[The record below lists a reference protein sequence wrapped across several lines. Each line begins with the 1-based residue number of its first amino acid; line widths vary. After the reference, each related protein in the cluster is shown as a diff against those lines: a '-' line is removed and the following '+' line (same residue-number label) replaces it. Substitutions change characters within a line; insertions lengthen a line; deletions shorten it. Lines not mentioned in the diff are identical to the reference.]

1 MAELPIEVVVR
12 LRIEING
19 AKTSKL
25 RAKLLVRIA
34 RLLGVPL
41 DIEAEVD
48 GLRPSE
54 PWRE

>member
-25 RAKLLVRIA
+25 RAKLLVRVA

-41 DIEAEVD
+41 DIEAGFD